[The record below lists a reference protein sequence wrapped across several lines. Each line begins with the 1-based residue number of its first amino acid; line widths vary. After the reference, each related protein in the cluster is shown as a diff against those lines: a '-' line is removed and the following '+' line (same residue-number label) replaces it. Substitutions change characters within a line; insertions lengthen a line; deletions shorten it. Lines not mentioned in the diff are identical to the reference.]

1 MFKCYWAIVIYI
13 FNTILNYIDIDFL
26 GDLVD
31 NNKLIIYVL
40 VAIVIVLLVAI
51 IAVMPHANKQITNL
65 TFENGQELNE
75 GDSIQFK
82 LTDANGTALANQTVN
97 ITVTDKDRISDYH
110 SVVTNGE
117 GIGTL
122 KLDKSAGEY
131 NITISYSGN
140 DKYLNSSLTQKFTVK
155 KAVTESISSTNNGDY
170 LEGPAVDDLGITKEQ
185 VMRAERISG
194 LDVKYDAK
202 SGIYVQYDPK
212 TGTYHT

>member
-1 MFKCYWAIVIYI
+1 M
-13 FNTILNYIDIDFL
+13 
-26 GDLVD
+26 
-31 NNKLIIYVL
+31 
-40 VAIVIVLLVAI
+40 
-51 IAVMPHANKQITNL
+51 
-65 TFENGQELNE
+65 
-75 GDSIQFK
+75 
-82 LTDANGTALANQTVN
+82 
-97 ITVTDKDRISDYH
+97 
-110 SVVTNGE
+110 
-117 GIGTL
+117 
-122 KLDKSAGEY
+122 DKSAGEY

-202 SGIYVQYDPK
+202 SGLYVQYDPK

>member
-170 LEGPAVDDLGITKEQ
+170 LEGPAVDDLGNKRTGHAG
-185 VMRAERISG
+185 RTDFRSG
-194 LDVKYDAK
+194 C
-202 SGIYVQYDPK
+202 
-212 TGTYHT
+212 

>member
-1 MFKCYWAIVIYI
+1 
-13 FNTILNYIDIDFL
+13 
-26 GDLVD
+26 
-31 NNKLIIYVL
+31 
-40 VAIVIVLLVAI
+40 
-51 IAVMPHANKQITNL
+51 MPHANKQITNL

-131 NITISYSGN
+131 NITI
-140 DKYLNSSLTQKFTVK
+140 VI
-155 KAVTESISSTNNGDY
+155 AVMISI
-170 LEGPAVDDLGITKEQ
+170 
-185 VMRAERISG
+185 
-194 LDVKYDAK
+194 
-202 SGIYVQYDPK
+202 
-212 TGTYHT
+212 

>member
-13 FNTILNYIDIDFL
+13 FNTINYIDIDFL

-170 LEGPAVDDLGITKEQ
+170 LEGPAVDDLGITKE
-185 VMRAERISG
+185 
-194 LDVKYDAK
+194 
-202 SGIYVQYDPK
+202 
-212 TGTYHT
+212 